1 MAKKTNTEVATV
13 ETKKAVPAKTE
24 KTNAEKVNEIL
35 IMEDINKL
43 YADLGIKCYN
53 PAAKGKYRIMGNQKG
68 SSLNVTKK
76 EYKIFS
82 TDEDTK
88 LVQEAVMN
96 GLKGVEVIT
105 GDNSQDKTR
114 PNTIRCTT
122 VEALKA
128 LLKVCATN
136 VFNQVVSETAVAV
149 KEA

>member
-35 IMEDINKL
+35 TMEDINKL

-76 EYKIFS
+76 EYTIYTTE
-82 TDEDTK
+82 TDYQNVLAANLKNEDLALEENTNNDK
-88 LVQEAVMN
+88 VRSNVVRCKTIETLKTVLAVFASNPINQLV
-96 GLKGVEVIT
+96 
-105 GDNSQDKTR
+105 
-114 PNTIRCTT
+114 
-122 VEALKA
+122 
-128 LLKVCATN
+128 
-136 VFNQVVSETAVAV
+136 TA
-149 KEA
+149 